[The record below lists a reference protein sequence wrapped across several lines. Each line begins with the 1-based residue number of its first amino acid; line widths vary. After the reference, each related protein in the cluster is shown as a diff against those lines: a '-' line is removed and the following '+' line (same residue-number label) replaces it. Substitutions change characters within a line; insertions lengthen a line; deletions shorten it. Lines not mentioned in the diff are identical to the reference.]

1 MIAWANKT
9 AAEVSDYS
17 IDWTDNLDG
26 DTIATSTWTVPSG
39 ITQNSASVNE
49 AGTVVTIWL
58 SGGTAGQSYEIR
70 NVIVTEDG
78 RTYEQTASLYIESR
92 ISLIVETGAG
102 MANAESY
109 ASVAEFKTYC
119 SGRGLSFADY
129 GDDDIEAALRKATTW
144 LDAKYRDQYQG
155 TWTVS
160 TQALEWPRSGVL
172 YRRTAVEAYSVP
184 AKLKNALCEA
194 AWRELT
200 VSGGLSPD
208 AFGDAIKRD
217 RVGDAETEFRAGA
230 VNARPWLPVIDDL
243 LSGLLKGTATA
254 YVGRAI
260 RG

>member
-1 MIAWANKT
+1 MALT
-9 AAEVSDYS
+9 
-17 IDWTDNLDG
+17 
-26 DTIATSTWTVPSG
+26 
-39 ITQNSASVNE
+39 
-49 AGTVVTIWL
+49 
-58 SGGTAGQSYEIR
+58 
-70 NVIVTEDG
+70 
-78 RTYEQTASLYIESR
+78 
-92 ISLIVETGAG
+92 VETGSG
-102 MANAESY
+102 LANAESY
-109 ASVAEFKTYC
+109 ASVAEFKAYAALV
-119 SGRGLSFADY
+119 GFDY
-129 GDDDIEAALRKATTW
+129 TTPAYTDTQIEQALRKATTW
-144 LDAKYRDQYQG
+144 IDAKYRDQYQG

-160 TQALEWPRSGVL
+160 TQALEWPRTGVL
-172 YRRTAVEAYSVP
+172 YRREAVNAYSVP

-217 RVGDAETEFRAGA
+217 RVGDTETEFRGGA